1 MRRRLTIPPLER
13 YVLAV
18 IVCGLAALA
27 ATLYLSDGSLHHLPT
42 REVLLFGACAL
53 IGELVPLK
61 VVTRGVE
68 GEVTTSTTFAFA
80 TLLAAGPAAAII
92 VRVGASF
99 LADGVR
105 RKAPIKLLFNGCQY
119 ALTMAL

>member
-1 MRRRLTIPPLER
+1 MRSRFSIPPLER

-18 IVCGLAALA
+18 IVAGATALA
-27 ATLYLSDGSLHHLPT
+27 VTLLLDSGSLHLLLT
-42 REVLLFGACAL
+42 REVILFACCAL

-80 TLLAAGPAAAII
+80 TLLAAGPGPAIA
-92 VRVGASF
+92 VLVAGSF
-99 LADGVR
+99 VADGLR
-105 RKAPIKLLFNGCQY
+105 RKPSLKLLFNGCQY
-119 ALTMAL
+119 ALTMSL